1 MARKK
6 SSNTWIWILGLVV
19 LALVVVAAVGSRK
32 GWFGNDDGLKVAT
45 EKSEKRTIVELVT
58 ARGKIYPEAEVKLSP
73 DVSGEVIALMIQEG
87 DSVTKGQHLATI
99 NPEIFYSLIDRAE
112 AAVNSAKS
120 GESNS
125 RARISQ
131 LSTQLEKTKRDYE
144 RNKTLLEQ
152 KVISQFEYEGTEAAY
167 LNMQGEMEA
176 AQETLKGAGF
186 SVQSAAAN
194 LKEAKENLRKTKIYA
209 PIGGVVSKL
218 AIEKGER
225 VVGTS
230 QFQGTEIIRIASF
243 DNLEARVDVS
253 ENDVLKV
260 TEGDTALVEV
270 DAYLDR
276 VFKGVV
282 YHVANSATDE
292 MLSTDQSTNFQVK
305 IRLLKESYAD
315 LLEKSK
321 GKRIPFN
328 PGMSANADIET
339 NKIRDVISVPIQAV
353 TARAVED
360 SLSTGEEDEEIREL
374 VFVVDAGVAYEKEVK
389 TGIQDDTYI
398 EITDGVGAG
407 QDIVVAPYRAI
418 TKKLEDEKKVNV
430 VDRKELFKT
439 KESGN

>member
-1 MARKK
+1 MAKK
-6 SSNTWIWILGLVV
+6 KRSNTWIWILGLVA
-19 LALVVVAAVGSRK
+19 LAMIAVAAIGSRQ
-32 GWFGNDDGLKVAT
+32 GWFGHEEGVKVAI

-73 DVSGEVIALMIQEG
+73 DVSGEVIELMIQEG
-87 DSVTKGQHLATI
+87 DSVVKGQHLATI
-99 NPEIFYSLIDRAE
+99 DPEIYYSFIDRAE

-120 GESNS
+120 SESNA

-131 LSTQLEKTKRDYE
+131 LGNQVDKAKRDFE
-144 RNKTLLEQ
+144 RNRTLLEQ
-152 KVISQFEYEGTEAAY
+152 KVISQLEFEGTEAAY
-167 LNMQGEMEA
+167 LNMQGEMNA

-209 PIGGVVSKL
+209 PIGGVISKL

-260 TEGDTALVEV
+260 NEGDTAIVEV

-276 VFKGVV
+276 TFKGVV
-282 YHVANSATDE
+282 YHVANSATDD
-292 MLSTDQSTNFQVK
+292 MLTSSQSTNFLVK
-305 IRLLKESYAD
+305 IRLLKDSYAD
-315 LLEKSK
+315 LIESS
-321 GKRIPFN
+321 GRRIPFN

-339 NKIRDVISVPIQAV
+339 KKIRDVISVPIQSV
-353 TARAVED
+353 TARAIED
-360 SLSTGEEDEEIREL
+360 SLATDEDEEMREL
-374 VFVVDAGVAYEKEVK
+374 VFIIDAGMAYEREVQ

-398 EITDGVGAG
+398 QILDGLSAG
-407 QDIVVAPYRAI
+407 QEVVVAPYRAI
-418 TKKLEDEKKVNV
+418 TKKLKDEEKVNV
-430 VDRKELFKT
+430 VERKELFK
-439 KESGN
+439 SDDDD

>member
-1 MARKK
+1 MAKK
-6 SSNTWIWILGLVV
+6 KRSNAWIWLLGVVALVLIV
-19 LALVVVAAVGSRK
+19 LAGVGSRL
-32 GWFGNDDGLKVAT
+32 GWFGKQDGIKVAV
-45 EKSEKRTIVELVT
+45 EQSEKRTIVELVT

-73 DVSGEVIALMIQEG
+73 DVSGEVIELMIQEG
-87 DSVTKGQHLATI
+87 DSVKTGQHLATI
-99 NPEIFYSLIDRAE
+99 NPEIYYSMIDRAE

-120 GESNS
+120 SESNS

-131 LSTQLEKTKRDYE
+131 LSTQVDKAKRDFE
-144 RNKTLLEQ
+144 RNRTLLEQ
-152 KVISQFEYEGTEAAY
+152 KVISQLEFEGTEAAY
-167 LNMQGEMEA
+167 LNLQGEMDA

-218 AIEKGER
+218 NIEKGER

-243 DNLEARVDVS
+243 DNMEARVDVS

-260 TEGDTALVEV
+260 TEGDTAVVEV
-270 DAYLDR
+270 DAYLER
-276 VFKGVV
+276 TFKGVV

-292 MLSTDQSTNFQVK
+292 MLSTDQSTNFMVK

-315 LLEKSK
+315 LIKESN

-328 PGMSANADIET
+328 PGMSASADIET
-339 NKIRDVISVPIQAV
+339 RKIRDVISVPIQSV
-353 TARAVED
+353 TARAPED
-360 SLSTGEEDEEIREL
+360 SLDTNDEEMREL
-374 VFVVDAGVAYEKEVK
+374 VFIIDGEKAYEREVK

-398 EITDGVGAG
+398 QITDGLEVG
-407 QDIVVAPYRAI
+407 QDVVVAPYRAI
-418 TKKLEDEKKVNV
+418 TKRLEDEKKVNV
-430 VDRKELFKT
+430 VERKELFKN
-439 KESGN
+439 KDED